1 MTVIQPARFLPNDE
15 IEQRALKLLA
25 DFQRSSSTRLS
36 SPPVPVHQI
45 VEAHLDLH
53 LLYDE
58 IPQDEGERIL
68 AYIDPVD
75 RVICLNTLHLDLF
88 EKVIGPEAF
97 TLAHE
102 AGHYELHVSKDGW
115 HQFTLPLNGLEDG
128 ERFLCRANRSDPRE
142 YQANRF
148 AAALLMPRYLVL
160 AAVQGKRLDRWSVL
174 REIAEVFGVSKEA
187 LKIRLENLELIR
199 VHGNTIQWLRQEDDV
214 LL

>member
-1 MTVIQPARFLPNDE
+1 MTIIQPFQFLPDEE

-25 DFQRSSSTRLS
+25 DFQRSSRTRLS
-36 SPPVPVHQI
+36 SPPVPIHQI
-45 VEAHLDLH
+45 VETHLDLR
-53 LLYDE
+53 LLYDK

-68 AYIDPVD
+68 AYIDPLD

-88 EKVIGPEAF
+88 EDVIGPEAF

-102 AGHYELHVSKDGW
+102 AGHWELHVVKGSW
-115 HQFTLPLNGLEDG
+115 RQSALPLDVLEHG
-128 ERFLCRANRSDPRE
+128 ERFLCRANSSDPRE

-160 AAVQGKRLDRWSVL
+160 AAVQGKQLDKWSVL
-174 REIAEVFGVSKEA
+174 LQLAKKFNVSKEA
-187 LKIRLENLELIR
+187 FKIRLENLSLIR
-199 VHGNTIQWLRQEDDV
+199 VHGNSIQHLQQQNEV

>member
-1 MTVIQPARFLPNDE
+1 MTLIQPPQYLTNDQ
-15 IEQRALKLLA
+15 IEQKALKLLA
-25 DFQRSSSTRLS
+25 DFQRSSGIQLIA
-36 SPPVPVHQI
+36 PPVPVRKI
-45 VEAHLDLH
+45 VEAHLNLH

-88 EKVIGPEAF
+88 EEVIGPEAF

-102 AGHYELHVSKDGW
+102 AGHWQLHIVKGGW
-115 HQFTLPLNGLEDG
+115 RQSGLPLDGMEAG
-128 ERFLCRANRSDPRE
+128 ERFLCRANRSNPRE

-160 AAVQGKRLDRWSVL
+160 AATQGKQLDQWPVL
-174 REIAEVFGVSKEA
+174 RQLAEAFGVSKEA
-187 LKIRLENLELIR
+187 LKIRLESLGLITMR
-199 VHGNTIQWLRQEDDV
+199 RNTIQQLRQQGEA